1 MIKYRFYDRELS
13 WLSFNYRVLQEAKD
27 SSVPLLERLKFL
39 AIYSSNLDEFFR
51 VRVASIRTIL
61 NLKRNEQKELKFDPE
76 KLLKRIN
83 KTVDAHQ
90 QEFGKIY
97 REEIIPGLEK
107 HKIHILD
114 NRTLTR
120 LQFNYINNFFDENIA
135 KHLQPQ
141 FLQNPDNQIFL
152 QNNLLYFAVEL
163 LPRNKKDEI
172 IEYAII
178 EIPSNKLPR
187 FIILPSKENSFD
199 VIFLDDIIRNNLINI
214 FPDFIPM
221 QAYAIKLTRD
231 AELYIND
238 EFSGSLLE
246 KIKKG
251 LENRKT
257 GAPCRFLFDSQM
269 PKRLLNILIDSLE
282 LSEEDLIRGA
292 RYHNFSDFM
301 SFPNPGIKELNDQ
314 KVEPIRHSAFTNH
327 NNSFEAINKRD
338 ILLYY
343 PYHSYSH
350 VIDLLENAASD
361 PNVISIK
368 VTQYRVARNSAIV
381 NSLIKAAANGK
392 DVTAFVELKA
402 RFDEEPNIKWAE
414 KMKRAGVK
422 VFYSFP
428 GLKVHS
434 KLALIKRKENDKE
447 INYCYLATGNFNET
461 TAKIYTDFGFFTR
474 DERITEEVEKVFD
487 ILERKIED
495 YEFRHL
501 LVSQFGMRKKF
512 YEFIS
517 NEIYNSIEGKTG
529 KITAKFNSLEDN
541 RIIKKLYN
549 ANRAGVKIQI
559 LCRGICKII
568 PGVYGLSENI
578 EVRSIVDK
586 YLEHARVFIF
596 HNDGNEI
603 YFLGSADWMKRNLS
617 RRIEVAFPIYDAQ
630 IENEIKT
637 YLHTQL
643 EDNVKARVIDKKQKN
658 EYFSGNP
665 DKKIRSQI
673 EIYNAAKSFTN

>member
-27 SSVPLLERLKFL
+27 PLVPLFEKLKFL

-51 VRVASIRTIL
+51 VRVASIRTLL
-61 NLKRNEQKELKFDPE
+61 NLKRNEQKKLKFDPE

-97 REEIIPGLEK
+97 REEIIPGLEE

-114 NRTLTR
+114 NHKLTR
-120 LQFNYINNFFDENIA
+120 PQFDFVNNFFDENIT

-141 FLQNPDNQIFL
+141 FLDNPQKQIFL

-163 LPRNKKDEI
+163 LSKNKNDETI
-172 IEYAII
+172 DYAIV

-187 FIILPSKENSFD
+187 FIKLPSEGNSFD
-199 VIFLDDIIRNNLINI
+199 VIFLDDIIRNNLTKI
-214 FPDFIPM
+214 FPVYIPM

-251 LENRKT
+251 LKNRT
-257 GAPCRFLFDSQM
+257 IGAPCRFLFDSQS
-269 PKRLLNILIDSLE
+269 PKRLLNVLIDSLE
-282 LSEEDLIRGA
+282 LEEEALIRGA
-292 RYHNFSDFM
+292 RYHNFSDFI
-301 SFPNPGIKELNDQ
+301 SFPNPGIKELNDE
-314 KVEPIRHSAFTNH
+314 KAEPIFHSAFTGCS
-327 NNSFEAINKRD
+327 NSFDVINKKD

-343 PYHSYSH
+343 PYYSYSH

-361 PNVISIK
+361 PDVISIK
-368 VTQYRVARNSAIV
+368 VTQYRVAKNSAIV

-392 DVTAFVELKA
+392 EVTAFVELKA
-402 RFDEEPNIKWAE
+402 RFDEEPNIEWAE
-414 KMKRAGVK
+414 KMERAGIK

-434 KLALIKRKENDKE
+434 KLALIKRKENDRE

-461 TAKIYTDFGFFTR
+461 TAKVYSDFGFFTR

-487 ILERKIED
+487 ILERKIDD
-495 YEFRHL
+495 YQFQHL
-501 LVSQFGMRKKF
+501 LVSRYGMRRKF
-512 YEFIS
+512 YEFIN

-541 RIIKKLYN
+541 RIIKILYN

-559 LCRGICKII
+559 LCRGICKLI
-568 PGVYGLSENI
+568 PGVPGLSENI

-630 IENEIKT
+630 IKNEIKT
-637 YLHTQL
+637 YLNIQL
-643 EDNVKARVIDKKQKN
+643 EDNVKARIIDEKQKN